1 MCLKFGNSVR
11 TEISYLCVKL
21 HQEILRQTRFMSAYY
36 RVYSLDQL
44 YL

>member
-21 HQEILRQTRFMSAYY
+21 HQEISRQTQCMSAYY
-36 RVYSLDQL
+36 RVDPLDQL